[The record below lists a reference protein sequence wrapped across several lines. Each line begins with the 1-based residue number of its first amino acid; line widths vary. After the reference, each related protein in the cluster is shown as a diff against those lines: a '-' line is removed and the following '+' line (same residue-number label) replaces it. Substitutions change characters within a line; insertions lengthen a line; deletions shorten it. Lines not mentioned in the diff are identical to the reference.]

1 MPPPVTERNKDLLF
15 ASNQLKI
22 LPTVKLNNQPFA
34 LKEPIVFLHQSK
46 TAGTNVDYLIKAIV
60 SLRQGELIE
69 ERARVPFKE
78 GISPN
83 LFVEGSI
90 GGLNTIYNEPE
101 RFDCTRRE
109 IKFILRNVGKNSIKI
124 HNGHRIAQLI
134 IEKIITPN
142 PVEVYNLSETSRGS
156 NGFGSTGVDVSI
168 GVESKIA
175 ASDINERN
183 IHKYVDNIKLCN
195 EDRVQ
200 SINGKM
206 SFKCVNC
213 TQLLPNFPF
222 DGEFHKV
229 ICMVCNKENMLS
241 FKQVI

>member
-1 MPPPVTERNKDLLF
+1 MEFLKVQRITQTAIIPSRGSLEAAGYDLHADGEYTVLGNCGQTMIKTGIIIEIPKGYYARIASRSGLSNKGLE
-15 ASNQLKI
+15 
-22 LPTVKLNNQPFA
+22 VG
-34 LKEPIVFLHQSK
+34 
-46 TAGTNVDYLIKAIV
+46 AGVVDSDY
-60 SLRQGELIE
+60 RG
-69 ERARVPFKE
+69 
-78 GISPN
+78 
-83 LFVEGSI
+83 
-90 GGLNTIYNEPE
+90 
-101 RFDCTRRE
+101 E
-109 IKFILRNVGKNSIKI
+109 IKVILRNFGKNSIEI
-124 HNGHRIAQLI
+124 LHGHRIAQLI